1 MNNYKE
7 FANSVKFHQLLNILK
22 NIHFHFLKFFGG
34 YFKANEDHLR
44 VSSPL
49 RNGFLRLPH
58 FTFTFHKFDQVA
70 KSQGQGQTSTA
81 AKAEKTIT
89 IMSAVMVSCF
99 LIAWTPYAIMAMG
112 ATYGS
117 PEVFTPSIAVL
128 PALFAKTSTCYNPVI
143 YVFMNK
149 QVGGPSGA

>member
-1 MNNYKE
+1 
-7 FANSVKFHQLLNILK
+7 
-22 NIHFHFLKFFGG
+22 
-34 YFKANEDHLR
+34 
-44 VSSPL
+44 
-49 RNGFLRLPH
+49 
-58 FTFTFHKFDQVA
+58 
-70 KSQGQGQTSTA
+70 
-81 AKAEKTIT
+81 
-89 IMSAVMVSCF
+89 MSAVMVSCF